1 MSSKT
6 GADLPSIRVLV
17 VDDERNIRTSLVMC
31 LEGLGC
37 AVRAVDSGRA
47 ALDALDRE
55 RFDLALLDVRLG
67 DADGLDL
74 IPQMLARAAALTIVV
89 MTAYARLDAAV
100 EAVRRGAW
108 DYVAKPFA
116 PEQIR
121 QAVARVAERHA
132 LRARVEELEDRLRT
146 SSPARIEETRSPA
159 MRAVLE
165 TLSRAAASDAAV
177 LLCGENGTGK
187 TELARLLHRRSRRA
201 ARPFVVVNCPTLTA
215 DLLAAELFG
224 HVRGAFTGAV
234 RDQPGRVEAADSG
247 TLLLDEISEIAP
259 PLQAKLLR
267 FLQDKEYERIGD
279 TTTRRADVRIVA
291 TTNRDL
297 AAEIAAGRF
306 REDLFHRVNV
316 VEIVVPPLRARP
328 EDVVPLAEAFLE
340 TFARDAGRPPM
351 EFTPEARDALARDEW
366 PGNVRE
372 LRNVVE
378 RATILWPAREVGV
391 DALPERF
398 HAARPAHPAV
408 GGDFMLEQ
416 VEQEHVGAVFA
427 RSATAEEA
435 ARVLGIDPSTLWRK
449 RKRYAPGTRPK

>member
-1 MSSKT
+1 M
-6 GADLPSIRVLV
+6 
-17 VDDERNIRTSLVMC
+17 
-31 LEGLGC
+31 
-37 AVRAVDSGRA
+37 
-47 ALDALDRE
+47 
-55 RFDLALLDVRLG
+55 
-67 DADGLDL
+67 
-74 IPQMLARAAALTIVV
+74 
-89 MTAYARLDAAV
+89 
-100 EAVRRGAW
+100 
-108 DYVAKPFA
+108 AKPFA

-408 GGDFMLEQ
+408 GGDFTLEQ